1 MTSEPLTQL
10 LKKNQHWEWGN
21 EQNDAFE
28 EIRGRLATAPT
39 ISLRWLH
46 HLRNLTDRLARWALE
61 LVSWVRRRGEEL
73 HLLTIGLD
81 TYASDS
87 RFSLAFEKP
96 NDWRLLL
103 RSATERDTGLY
114 ECQVSAHPPLI
125 RTVHLAVSVPKV
137 EIVDE
142 HGATAGDKFYKAG
155 STIELKC
162 VVSNIPQPTGYVTW
176 RHGSRTLNYDTTR
189 GGIRGRTGAFLKLD
203 LLLIKGGVY
212 WNCYASSF
220 AFLWIVFGSN
230 MDPFFL
236 LCIMWQRIFTL
247 VDSQRNEP
255 LIRTEMNIHNDR
267 FLLITIGMKS
277 GRSGGCRTQRFNYSL
292 RCCDKSRGINY
303 YSCAYRGAVRD
314 ISILL
319 VVQAVVTSFIGPDT
333 EAPERRRVSGRK
345 KSEDNSSHVWS
356 EKFSPHVKTDMGA
369 AGAVSRLYIA
379 NANKKDSGNYSCALA
394 NVAAAT
400 IVSVHVLNGEN
411 PAAMQHGGT
420 TAPRA
425 TFIFTVVISL
435 SSLLR

>member
-1 MTSEPLTQL
+1 MLSRLLAVVASILVHQIHFLCTASSLGVKQFPGFENLPRSFWHELSSPFTEVYEVENFVTETSGTPEPRPFFEDPESNITVQLGAEVYIHCRIQNVQNTL
-10 LKKNQHWEWGN
+10 LK
-21 EQNDAFE
+21 
-28 EIRGRLATAPT
+28 
-39 ISLRWLH
+39 
-46 HLRNLTDRLARWALE
+46 
-61 LVSWVRRRGEEL
+61 VSWVRRRNEEL

-87 RFSLAFEKP
+87 RFSLAFKKP

-103 RSATERDTGLY
+103 RSATERDAGLY
-114 ECQVSAHPPLI
+114 ECQVNVHPPLI

-189 GGIRGRTGAFLKLD
+189 GGI
-203 LLLIKGGVY
+203 
-212 WNCYASSF
+212 S
-220 AFLWIVFGSN
+220 
-230 MDPFFL
+230 
-236 LCIMWQRIFTL
+236 
-247 VDSQRNEP
+247 
-255 LIRTEMNIHNDR
+255 
-267 FLLITIGMKS
+267 
-277 GRSGGCRTQRFNYSL
+277 
-292 RCCDKSRGINY
+292 
-303 YSCAYRGAVRD
+303 
-314 ISILL
+314 
-319 VVQAVVTSFIGPDT
+319 
-333 EAPERRRVSGRK
+333 
-345 KSEDNSSHVWS
+345 
-356 EKFSPHVKTDMGA
+356 VKTDMGA

-400 IVSVHVLNGEN
+400 MVSVHVLNEHPTILLSNQPHLRSQSKDQSLFATDNGVWKARRRKTEGEN

-420 TAPRA
+420 SAPRA
-425 TFIFTVVISL
+425 TFILTVVISL

>member
-1 MTSEPLTQL
+1 MLSRLSAVVASILVHQIHLLCTANTVGVKQFPGYENLPRSFWHELSSPFTEVYEVENFVTETGGTPEPRPFFEDPESNVTVQL
-10 LKKNQHWEWGN
+10 GAEVYMHCRIQNLQNNLK
-21 EQNDAFE
+21 
-28 EIRGRLATAPT
+28 
-39 ISLRWLH
+39 
-46 HLRNLTDRLARWALE
+46 
-61 LVSWVRRRGEEL
+61 VSWVRRRGGDEL

-103 RSATERDTGLY
+103 RSATERDAGLY

-189 GGIRGRTGAFLKLD
+189 GGI
-203 LLLIKGGVY
+203 
-212 WNCYASSF
+212 S
-220 AFLWIVFGSN
+220 
-230 MDPFFL
+230 
-236 LCIMWQRIFTL
+236 
-247 VDSQRNEP
+247 
-255 LIRTEMNIHNDR
+255 
-267 FLLITIGMKS
+267 
-277 GRSGGCRTQRFNYSL
+277 
-292 RCCDKSRGINY
+292 
-303 YSCAYRGAVRD
+303 
-314 ISILL
+314 
-319 VVQAVVTSFIGPDT
+319 
-333 EAPERRRVSGRK
+333 
-345 KSEDNSSHVWS
+345 
-356 EKFSPHVKTDMGA
+356 VKTDMGA

-379 NANKKDSGNYSCALA
+379 NANKMDSGNYSCALA
-394 NVAAAT
+394 DVAAAT
-400 IVSVHVLNGEN
+400 MVSVHVLNGEN

-420 TAPRA
+420 SAPRA

>member
-1 MTSEPLTQL
+1 MVSIGGGGEERERTVCVNPKKLLAGTCVVAIKTPVRGCTILPLMVID
-10 LKKNQHWEWGN
+10 N
-21 EQNDAFE
+21 
-28 EIRGRLATAPT
+28 
-39 ISLRWLH
+39 
-46 HLRNLTDRLARWALE
+46 
-61 LVSWVRRRGEEL
+61 VSWVRRRGEEL

-103 RSATERDTGLY
+103 RSATERDAGLY

-189 GGIRGRTGAFLKLD
+189 GGIRNCQTEKSTVAFFLDVSGALQLRRLSNWHARITATAD
-203 LLLIKGGVY
+203 AV
-212 WNCYASSF
+212 ASSRLLNSS
-220 AFLWIVFGSN
+220 FLPAS
-230 MDPFFL
+230 
-236 LCIMWQRIFTL
+236 
-247 VDSQRNEP
+247 
-255 LIRTEMNIHNDR
+255 
-267 FLLITIGMKS
+267 
-277 GRSGGCRTQRFNYSL
+277 CRTV
-292 RCCDKSRGINY
+292 
-303 YSCAYRGAVRD
+303 A
-314 ISILL
+314 
-319 VVQAVVTSFIGPDT
+319 
-333 EAPERRRVSGRK
+333 
-345 KSEDNSSHVWS
+345 
-356 EKFSPHVKTDMGA
+356 VKTDMGA

-425 TFIFTVVISL
+425 TFIFTVVVSL

>member
-1 MTSEPLTQL
+1 MLSRLSAVVASILVHQIYFLCTANTLLAAKILPNFFHLVL
-10 LKKNQHWEWGN
+10 LKYIYIYIYQGPRKGFFDSVYEVESFVTETGGTPEPRPFFEDPESNITVQLGAQVYMHCRV
-21 EQNDAFE
+21 QN
-28 EIRGRLATAPT
+28 LQNT
-39 ISLRWLH
+39 LK
-46 HLRNLTDRLARWALE
+46 
-61 LVSWVRRRGEEL
+61 VSWVRRRGEEL

-103 RSATERDTGLY
+103 RSATERDAGLY

-189 GGIRGRTGAFLKLD
+189 GGI
-203 LLLIKGGVY
+203 
-212 WNCYASSF
+212 S
-220 AFLWIVFGSN
+220 
-230 MDPFFL
+230 
-236 LCIMWQRIFTL
+236 
-247 VDSQRNEP
+247 
-255 LIRTEMNIHNDR
+255 
-267 FLLITIGMKS
+267 
-277 GRSGGCRTQRFNYSL
+277 
-292 RCCDKSRGINY
+292 
-303 YSCAYRGAVRD
+303 
-314 ISILL
+314 
-319 VVQAVVTSFIGPDT
+319 
-333 EAPERRRVSGRK
+333 
-345 KSEDNSSHVWS
+345 
-356 EKFSPHVKTDMGA
+356 VKTDMGA

-400 IVSVHVLNGEN
+400 IVSVHVLNEFTQSSNQSHLKSQLKDQTLLATDNGVWQTE
-411 PAAMQHGGT
+411 T
-420 TAPRA
+420 RA
-425 TFIFTVVISL
+425 LGMSSRNGWKLWALGPPLL
-435 SSLLR
+435 SACTPKCHEIVANHIDEDICRYSHAKRKYVCVRGNDGDII